1 MLPKSSRR
9 KVIFS
14 WFIMES
20 RSIYKHF
27 YLKLIFAT
35 SLFLIILSFIF
46 FEYTKNSFYDN
57 IQDNLL
63 FQAKQIEKGYIS
75 FDKFQNVIS
84 SSQIIEL
91 VENNKNTTKQ
101 IEFSKFSKSDKSFIR
116 LEFLMHD
123 NAILQITKDISLEKD
138 ILYSIIFKNF
148 FALAIPGFIFMLI
161 YALIVAKSLLKPIVQ
176 INKKLS
182 NMDENSLSQID
193 KKDLPEEFL
202 TLANSINS
210 LTNRI
215 GTYLKFKKELFI
227 GIAHELKT
235 PLAVMKLKNEL
246 MLKKPREI
254 SQYEDAIKLTIKEI
268 DGMNVMI
275 SSILDIGRTEGA
287 QFEQP
292 KNIDLVEFIKY
303 KTNDYNM
310 LASKKS
316 ITIKFSS
323 NVSSFQIIIQET
335 LFNQILQNFVQNA
348 IKFTPNGKTIKI
360 KLKKIDDKVI
370 LNVIDEGIGI
380 DENIDVFAPFKK
392 VGKENGVG
400 LGLYL
405 AKIASDALNAKIS
418 IKNREDGKNGAIA
431 KLELNL

>member
-1 MLPKSSRR
+1 
-9 KVIFS
+9 
-14 WFIMES
+14 
-20 RSIYKHF
+20 
-27 YLKLIFAT
+27 
-35 SLFLIILSFIF
+35 
-46 FEYTKNSFYDN
+46 
-57 IQDNLL
+57 
-63 FQAKQIEKGYIS
+63 
-75 FDKFQNVIS
+75 
-84 SSQIIEL
+84 
-91 VENNKNTTKQ
+91 
-101 IEFSKFSKSDKSFIR
+101 
-116 LEFLMHD
+116 MHD

-138 ILYSIIFKNF
+138 ILYLIIFKNF

-246 MLKKPREI
+246 MLKKTREI
-254 SQYEDAIKLTIKEI
+254 SQYEDAIRLTIKEI

-275 SSILDIGRTEGA
+275 SSILDIGRTDGA
-287 QFEQP
+287 QFEQA

-310 LASKKS
+310 LAAKKS

-323 NVSSFQIIIQET
+323 NVSSLQMMIQET

-360 KLKKIDDKVI
+360 KLKKIDDKVT

-392 VGKENGVG
+392 VGK
-400 LGLYL
+400 
-405 AKIASDALNAKIS
+405 
-418 IKNREDGKNGAIA
+418 
-431 KLELNL
+431 

>member
-1 MLPKSSRR
+1 
-9 KVIFS
+9 
-14 WFIMES
+14 MES
-20 RSIYKHF
+20 RSIYKQF
-27 YLKLIFAT
+27 YLKLIIAT
-35 SLFLIILSFIF
+35 SLFVIILSFIF

-91 VENNKNTTKQ
+91 IDGNNTKQ
-101 IEFSKFSKSDKSFIR
+101 IEFSKFSKGDKSFVR
-116 LEFLMHD
+116 LKFLMHD
-123 NAILQITKDISLEKD
+123 SAILQITKDISLEKD
-138 ILYSIIFKNF
+138 IIYLIIFKNF

-268 DGMNVMI
+268 DGMNIMI

-292 KNIDLVEFIKY
+292 NNIDLVEFIKY

-310 LASKKS
+310 LASKKG
-316 ITIKFSS
+316 IMIKFSS
-323 NVSSFQIIIQET
+323 NVSSIQIIIQET

-360 KLKKIDDKVI
+360 KLKKIDDKII
-370 LNVIDEGIGI
+370 LNVIDEGIGVDESI
-380 DENIDVFAPFKK
+380 DIFAPFKK

-418 IKNREDGKNGAIA
+418 IKNREDGKSGAMA
-431 KLELNL
+431 KLELTL

>member
-1 MLPKSSRR
+1 
-9 KVIFS
+9 
-14 WFIMES
+14 MES
-20 RSIYKHF
+20 RSIYKQF
-27 YLKLIFAT
+27 YIKLIFAT

-91 VENNKNTTKQ
+91 IENNKNTTKQ
-101 IEFSKFSKSDKSFIR
+101 IEFSKFSKGDKSFIR

-138 ILYSIIFKNF
+138 ILYLIIFKNF

-246 MLKKPREI
+246 MLKKTREI
-254 SQYEDAIKLTIKEI
+254 SQYEDAIRL
-268 DGMNVMI
+268 NPNLLL
-275 SSILDIGRTEGA
+275 S
-287 QFEQP
+287 
-292 KNIDLVEFIKY
+292 KN
-303 KTNDYNM
+303 
-310 LASKKS
+310 SKA
-316 ITIKFSS
+316 
-323 NVSSFQIIIQET
+323 
-335 LFNQILQNFVQNA
+335 FVLSQ
-348 IKFTPNGKTIKI
+348 
-360 KLKKIDDKVI
+360 
-370 LNVIDEGIGI
+370 
-380 DENIDVFAPFKK
+380 
-392 VGKENGVG
+392 
-400 LGLYL
+400 LGLY
-405 AKIASDALNAKIS
+405 SES
-418 IKNREDGKNGAIA
+418 IELYKNTYLEFPEEHDLLFKQSMVELLIGNFTSGWKHYEARL
-431 KLELNL
+431 KLQKYN

>member
-1 MLPKSSRR
+1 
-9 KVIFS
+9 
-14 WFIMES
+14 MES
-20 RSIYKHF
+20 RSIYKQF

-57 IQDNLL
+57 FQDNLL

-91 VENNKNTTKQ
+91 IENNKNTTKQ
-101 IEFSKFSKSDKSFIR
+101 IEFSKFSKGDKSFIR

-246 MLKKPREI
+246 MLKKTREI
-254 SQYEDAIKLTIKEI
+254 SQYEDAIRLTIKEI

-287 QFEQP
+287 QFEQA

-310 LASKKS
+310 LAAKKS

-323 NVSSFQIIIQET
+323 NVSSLQMMIQET

-380 DENIDVFAPFKK
+380 DEKIDVFAPFKK

>member
-1 MLPKSSRR
+1 
-9 KVIFS
+9 
-14 WFIMES
+14 MES

-254 SQYEDAIKLTIKEI
+254 SQYEDAIRLTIKEI

-287 QFEQP
+287 QFEQA

-360 KLKKIDDKVI
+360 KLKKIDDKVT

>member
-1 MLPKSSRR
+1 
-9 KVIFS
+9 
-14 WFIMES
+14 MES

-246 MLKKPREI
+246 MLKKTREI

-268 DGMNVMI
+268 DGMNIMI

-287 QFEQP
+287 QFEQA

-310 LASKKS
+310 LAAKKS

-323 NVSSFQIIIQET
+323 NVFSFQIIIQET

-418 IKNREDGKNGAIA
+418 IKNREDGKTGAIA
-431 KLELNL
+431 KLELTL

>member
-1 MLPKSSRR
+1 
-9 KVIFS
+9 
-14 WFIMES
+14 MES

-91 VENNKNTTKQ
+91 VENNKNTTKR

-268 DGMNVMI
+268 DGMNIMI

-310 LASKKS
+310 LAAKKS

-323 NVSSFQIIIQET
+323 NVSSLQMMIQET

-360 KLKKIDDKVI
+360 KLKKIDDKVT

>member
-1 MLPKSSRR
+1 
-9 KVIFS
+9 
-14 WFIMES
+14 MES
-20 RSIYKHF
+20 RSIYKQF

-91 VENNKNTTKQ
+91 VENNKNTTKR

-246 MLKKPREI
+246 MLKKTREI
-254 SQYEDAIKLTIKEI
+254 SQYEDAIRLTIKEI
-268 DGMNVMI
+268 DGMNIMI

-287 QFEQP
+287 QFEQA

-310 LASKKS
+310 LAAKKS

-323 NVSSFQIIIQET
+323 NVSSLQMMIQET

-360 KLKKIDDKVI
+360 KLKKIDDKVT

>member
-1 MLPKSSRR
+1 
-9 KVIFS
+9 
-14 WFIMES
+14 MES

-138 ILYSIIFKNF
+138 ILYLIIFKNF

-246 MLKKPREI
+246 MLKKTREI
-254 SQYEDAIKLTIKEI
+254 SQYEDAIRLTIKEI

-287 QFEQP
+287 QFEQA

-310 LASKKS
+310 LAAKKS

-418 IKNREDGKNGAIA
+418 IKNREDGKTGAIA
-431 KLELNL
+431 KLELTL

>member
-1 MLPKSSRR
+1 
-9 KVIFS
+9 
-14 WFIMES
+14 MES
-20 RSIYKHF
+20 RSIYKQF
-27 YLKLIFAT
+27 YIKLIFAT

-91 VENNKNTTKQ
+91 LENNKNTTKQ
-101 IEFSKFSKSDKSFIR
+101 IEFSKFSKGDKSFIR

-138 ILYSIIFKNF
+138 ILYLIIFKNF

-246 MLKKPREI
+246 MLKKTREI
-254 SQYEDAIKLTIKEI
+254 SQYEDAIRLTSKEI

-287 QFEQP
+287 QFEQA

-310 LASKKS
+310 LAAKKS
-316 ITIKFSS
+316 I
-323 NVSSFQIIIQET
+323 
-335 LFNQILQNFVQNA
+335 
-348 IKFTPNGKTIKI
+348 TIKI
-360 KLKKIDDKVI
+360 KLKKIDDKVT

>member
-1 MLPKSSRR
+1 
-9 KVIFS
+9 
-14 WFIMES
+14 MES
-20 RSIYKHF
+20 RSIYKQF

-91 VENNKNTTKQ
+91 IENNKNTTKQ
-101 IEFSKFSKSDKSFIR
+101 IEFSKFSKGDKSFIR
-116 LEFLMHD
+116 LGFLMHD

-138 ILYSIIFKNF
+138 ILYLIIFKNF

-246 MLKKPREI
+246 MLKKTREI
-254 SQYEDAIKLTIKEI
+254 SQYEDAIRLTIKEI

-287 QFEQP
+287 QFEQA

-310 LASKKS
+310 LAAKKS

-323 NVSSFQIIIQET
+323 NVSSLQMMIQET

-360 KLKKIDDKVI
+360 KLKKIDDKVT

>member
-1 MLPKSSRR
+1 
-9 KVIFS
+9 
-14 WFIMES
+14 MES

-91 VENNKNTTKQ
+91 VENNKNTTKR

-138 ILYSIIFKNF
+138 ILYLIIFKNF

-268 DGMNVMI
+268 DGMNIMI

-287 QFEQP
+287 QFEQA

-310 LASKKS
+310 LAAKKS

-418 IKNREDGKNGAIA
+418 IKNREDGKTGAIA
-431 KLELNL
+431 KLELTL

>member
-1 MLPKSSRR
+1 
-9 KVIFS
+9 
-14 WFIMES
+14 MES

-138 ILYSIIFKNF
+138 ILYLIIFKNF

-268 DGMNVMI
+268 DGMNIMI

-287 QFEQP
+287 QFEQA

-310 LASKKS
+310 LAAKKS

-323 NVSSFQIIIQET
+323 NVSSLQMMIQET

-360 KLKKIDDKVI
+360 KLKKIDDKVT